1 MNEIPQ
7 SLRNMIDARWRE
19 ERMNALSIWF
29 IVALF
34 QFLLRHF
41 AFASVSAQ
49 PFVAI
54 LLPLGWLFPLLAV
67 IHWFRWR
74 SFQSDLKGGTVLVK
88 GRIEKFDLNQSE
100 GFPPDETLQHISII
114 VPELNVMGGKHM
126 AIGSGYLER
135 HLQIPLTCWRNLPN
149 DKVGECEYLPNAKIV
164 WRINGQNVWPKL
176 TD

>member
-1 MNEIPQ
+1 LTNTPLLGTSLTRRPRRATLAVEIMNEIPQ

-29 IVALF
+29 IVVLF

-41 AFASVSAQ
+41 AFASVSAH

-74 SFQSDLKGGTVLVK
+74 SYQSDLKGGTVLGVLSATV
-88 GRIEKFDLNQSE
+88 RA
-100 GFPPDETLQHISII
+100 
-114 VPELNVMGGKHM
+114 PE
-126 AIGSGYLER
+126 
-135 HLQIPLTCWRNLPN
+135 
-149 DKVGECEYLPNAKIV
+149 
-164 WRINGQNVWPKL
+164 
-176 TD
+176 